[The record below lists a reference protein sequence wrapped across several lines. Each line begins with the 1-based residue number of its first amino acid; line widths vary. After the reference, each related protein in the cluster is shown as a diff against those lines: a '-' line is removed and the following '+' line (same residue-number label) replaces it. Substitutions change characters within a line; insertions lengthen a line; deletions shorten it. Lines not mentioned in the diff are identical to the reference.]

1 MMLCVHSQEKNK
13 KQNKENKKQNL
24 DDKNQNQKSLK
35 ENMKIKCLVDT
46 VTNTILKGSSFML
59 IAIFSSYTVKSRVL
73 ARLV

>member
-46 VTNTILKGSSFML
+46 ITNTIFKVHHLCL
-59 IAIFSSYTVKSRVL
+59 SRYSL
-73 ARLV
+73 HIDR